1 MKAPLS
7 GLTEYTYALMRI
19 VAGGLFAM
27 HGAQKIFGVFGGK
40 AVPIASMYGAAGI
53 IEIVCGVM
61 IMIGFLAGIAAFIA
75 SGEMAAAYF
84 MSHAPAGPVPLQNG
98 GEVAALYAFVFLFIA
113 SRGSGRLSVG

>member
-1 MKAPLS
+1 
-7 GLTEYTYALMRI
+7 MRI

-40 AVPIASMYGAAGI
+40 AVPIASMYGAGGI

-75 SGEMAAAYF
+75 SGEMAVAYF